1 MYLAG
6 DIGGTNTRL
15 AWVAMV
21 GGVFEVQ
28 RAAVYPST
36 CAPGLEP
43 LLERFLAENP
53 APLDG
58 AGFGIAGPITGR
70 VVRTTNLPW
79 EIDQDRLESRLG
91 TRVALVND
99 LVAAAH
105 GTLVMPDDAW
115 IVLQDGPERPANR
128 VVIAAGTGLGE
139 GLLFHQF
146 DTWWPSPSEGGHAS
160 FAPRDEEEIDLLRFA
175 LRRFE
180 HVSYERLCSGAGL
193 VLIYEF
199 YRERL
204 GAAAA
209 ADVRTP
215 GADPAAAI
223 AAAASHDACAGAALR
238 RFVRI
243 YGCEAGNLALKG
255 LATGGVEIAGGIA
268 PKILDAMREGEFLRG
283 FLDKGRYRE
292 MLSGVRVRL
301 VLDDVL
307 GLRGAAR
314 AASLPD

>member
-6 DIGGTNTRL
+6 DIGGTNTRF
-15 AWVAMV
+15 AWVV
-21 GGVFEVQ
+21 ENGGVFEVQ
-28 RAAVYPST
+28 RAEVYAST
-36 CAPGLEP
+36 SAPGLEP
-43 LLERFLAENP
+43 LLERFLAAHP
-53 APLDG
+53 APLDA

-79 EIDQDRLESRLG
+79 EIDQERLEARLG
-91 TRVALVND
+91 VRVVLVND

-105 GTLVMPDDAW
+105 GTLVMPPGAW

-128 VVIAAGTGLGE
+128 AVIAAGTGLGE
-139 GLLFHQF
+139 GLLFRHG
-146 DTWWPSPSEGGHAS
+146 DTWWPSPSEGGHTS
-160 FAPRDEEEIDLLRFA
+160 FAPRDEEEIELLRFA
-175 LRRFE
+175 RRRFE

-193 VLIYEF
+193 VLLYEF

-204 GAAAA
+204 VTGA

-215 GADPAAAI
+215 DADAAA
-223 AAAASHDACAGAALR
+223 AVAGAASHDACAGAALR
-238 RFVRI
+238 RFCRI

-268 PKILDAMREGEFLRG
+268 PKIQGAMTDGEFLRG

-314 AASLPD
+314 AAARPA